1 MSKTVILG
9 AGVDSLSGIA
19 MPLTSELIP
28 QISDFVQTEI
38 GKRIDEKLRLL
49 LPRLRFSFESFVKRS
64 IDKLA
69 DEFRREI
76 DTITTNI
83 EHELETNHSLSNP
96 DRKMG
101 ELVNRLLRKIKYIQE
116 GAEFDEETED
126 LIQEVLG
133 RRIEDE
139 AIIDIKKLSFTDTFK
154 SILQYVLE
162 QSVRNSTNPILR
174 HVYKNLL
181 DIEDLMVKYFIGFYT
196 RKDSDIKTYVYISWM
211 LWAFLKEKEKQVFN
225 DETNHLPFY
234 SQLQDDWN
242 IITFNYTSFAR
253 QKVANSKYFH
263 GSLFDYINMY
273 NRTMMSF
280 EENDYYNTDTFEL
293 FERIATPNIDFT
305 ESSKKIVVPA
315 ILPPLRIKPVL
326 SSRFISTWYESA
338 QQIIHSDK
346 IIIAGYSFS
355 NTDEHFNDIL
365 RGCRDKNIYIIDPVP
380 DLLINN
386 LHSIWSYRRDDFSL
400 TSIQNKETL
409 KAGSLSLI
417 KASADEI
424 ILGNL

>member
-242 IITFNYTSFAR
+242 S
-253 QKVANSKYFH
+253 
-263 GSLFDYINMY
+263 
-273 NRTMMSF
+273 
-280 EENDYYNTDTFEL
+280 
-293 FERIATPNIDFT
+293 
-305 ESSKKIVVPA
+305 
-315 ILPPLRIKPVL
+315 
-326 SSRFISTWYESA
+326 
-338 QQIIHSDK
+338 
-346 IIIAGYSFS
+346 
-355 NTDEHFNDIL
+355 
-365 RGCRDKNIYIIDPVP
+365 
-380 DLLINN
+380 
-386 LHSIWSYRRDDFSL
+386 
-400 TSIQNKETL
+400 
-409 KAGSLSLI
+409 
-417 KASADEI
+417 
-424 ILGNL
+424 

>member
-234 SQLQDDWN
+234 SLNFKMIGILLHSTILLLQDKRLLTQN
-242 IITFNYTSFAR
+242 IFM
-253 QKVANSKYFH
+253 VA
-263 GSLFDYINMY
+263 
-273 NRTMMSF
+273 
-280 EENDYYNTDTFEL
+280 
-293 FERIATPNIDFT
+293 
-305 ESSKKIVVPA
+305 
-315 ILPPLRIKPVL
+315 
-326 SSRFISTWYESA
+326 
-338 QQIIHSDK
+338 
-346 IIIAGYSFS
+346 YS
-355 NTDEHFNDIL
+355 
-365 RGCRDKNIYIIDPVP
+365 
-380 DLLINN
+380 
-386 LHSIWSYRRDDFSL
+386 
-400 TSIQNKETL
+400 
-409 KAGSLSLI
+409 
-417 KASADEI
+417 I
-424 ILGNL
+424 ILICIIEL